1 MGDHLHAIH
10 DLAQAK
16 MRSTSSDTP
25 YSLDPAKMQS
35 TSSDTPYSL
44 DPAHKLL
51 HDAVMGGGVDQQSK
65 ELMEKLKE
73 AMAQNMAQKSADQ
86 TGDLVNLKKELEALK
101 AKLAKQESVDDENQM
116 LKTKLQ
122 TLQNVQD
129 AKNKDMGSAK
139 QKLEGEKNQ
148 LKTMQKEK
156 EKADKKNEA
165 LQKARDALVADLKK
179 ELAELRAKAEYRKKM
194 RLKKEVSDKK
204 ELEEEEKR
212 KNDEQKAMEEEEE
225 KDSKAK
231 VTEAKAKATEA
242 KAKRIKSA
250 LDMKKFVPKSK
261 EDQKASQ
268 LARQRLEDKRLRDRY
283 RDKGTDFHL
292 NRLQTQLPFIGH
304 FIGPT
309 GSLHSTCGEAR
320 CRCCFYKL
328 KWTYKDHCYLVEG
341 ECQAC
346 DAPDEKKIKAIGFTY
361 KYFEEVHKRLP
372 VFTYRRR
379 GKNWHNEPKEK
390 SVCPEGKIV
399 TGVRTTV
406 AKAEDNHKHN
416 MKIKCGPGKGTD
428 VTEEKEEE

>member
-1 MGDHLHAIH
+1 MG
-10 DLAQAK
+10 
-16 MRSTSSDTP
+16 
-25 YSLDPAKMQS
+25 
-35 TSSDTPYSL
+35 
-44 DPAHKLL
+44 
-51 HDAVMGGGVDQQSK
+51 
-65 ELMEKLKE
+65 
-73 AMAQNMAQKSADQ
+73 
-86 TGDLVNLKKELEALK
+86 
-101 AKLAKQESVDDENQM
+101 
-116 LKTKLQ
+116 
-122 TLQNVQD
+122 
-129 AKNKDMGSAK
+129 
-139 QKLEGEKNQ
+139 
-148 LKTMQKEK
+148 
-156 EKADKKNEA
+156 
-165 LQKARDALVADLKK
+165 
-179 ELAELRAKAEYRKKM
+179 KAEYRKKM

-225 KDSKAK
+225 KDKQKAVIDSKAK

-261 EDQKASQ
+261 EDQKA
-268 LARQRLEDKRLRDRY
+268 
-283 RDKGTDFHL
+283 
-292 NRLQTQLPFIGH
+292 QLPFIGH

-320 CRCCFYKL
+320 CRCGFYKL